1 MRKGAVKSMLVLVK
15 IQYQIGLVEETLI
28 IQSQYYEYMMG
39 LLKKHFASIKKV
51 DFIHMDTNEED

>member
-1 MRKGAVKSMLVLVK
+1 MRKGTVKSMLVLVK

-39 LLKKHFASIKKV
+39 Y
-51 DFIHMDTNEED
+51 

>member
-1 MRKGAVKSMLVLVK
+1 MRKGTVKSMLVLVK
-15 IQYQIGLVEETLI
+15 IQYQIGSVEETLI

>member
-1 MRKGAVKSMLVLVK
+1 MLVLVK

-39 LLKKHFASIKKV
+39 LLKKHFTSIKKV

>member
-1 MRKGAVKSMLVLVK
+1 MLGLVK
-15 IQYQIGLVEETLI
+15 IQYKIGLVEETLI

-39 LLKKHFASIKKV
+39 LLRKNFASIKKV

>member
-1 MRKGAVKSMLVLVK
+1 MRKGTVKSMLVLVK

-39 LLKKHFASIKKV
+39 LLKKRFASIKKV

>member
-1 MRKGAVKSMLVLVK
+1 MLVLVK

-39 LLKKHFASIKKV
+39 LLKKRFASIKKV